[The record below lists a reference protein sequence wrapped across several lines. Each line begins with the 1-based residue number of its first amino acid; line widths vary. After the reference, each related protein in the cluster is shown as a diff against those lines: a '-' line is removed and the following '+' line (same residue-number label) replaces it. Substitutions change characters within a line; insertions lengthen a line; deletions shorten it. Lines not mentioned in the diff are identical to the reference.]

1 MSNMRRRDL
10 ITLLGGAAAWPLA
23 ARAQQGERGRRVGAL
38 TSVAAEDP
46 EDRLVSQHSSRV
58 FRNSVGR
65 SAATYTSTCAGPQG
79 KPTTFGN
86 MRKLQVNVLQWLL
99 RTQLS
104 PSQGATTL
112 ARAEETALAFLQ

>member
-1 MSNMRRRDL
+1 MRRRDL
-10 ITLLGGAAAWPLA
+10 ITPLGGAAAWPLA

-58 FRNSVGR
+58 FRNSVG
-65 SAATYTSTCAGPQG
+65 GPQG